1 MGRFD
6 DITIEELH
14 DLRELTTGEI
24 PRERVLAAIGRKQGD
39 KISTLAERHGVTD
52 KTITNWLDR
61 FVDRPLEDAPYDE
74 QRSGRPTKLSDTQKK
89 ELFDDFYKSPRDIGY
104 NRDAWTTN
112 LAEHHIEE
120 KFGIEYT
127 TRHIRNLMEEA
138 GLSCQTARPRHD
150 EADEELE
157 SEFKNTVQKTRKI
170 NCRRKNGCYR

>member
-14 DLRELTTGEI
+14 DLREQTTGEI

-74 QRSGRPTKLSDTQKK
+74 QRSGRPTKLSNTQKN
-89 ELFDDFYKSPRDIGY
+89 ELFNDFQKSPRDIGY

-120 KFGIEYT
+120 KYEIEYT
-127 TRHIRNLMEEA
+127 TRHVRNLMEEA
-138 GLSCQTARPRHD
+138 GLSWRTARPRHD

-157 SEFKNTVQKTRKI
+157 SEFKDTVQK
-170 NCRRKNGCYR
+170 NEEN